1 MTGGKSRV
9 LLTEVRLKRFNLRCA
24 VQCENQSKLPQSLVV
39 VDSRGGGGGGGGI
52 IL

>member
-24 VQCENQSKLPQSLVV
+24 VQCENQSKLPQTLVV
-39 VDSRGGGGGGGGI
+39 VPSLDSRGGGGGI